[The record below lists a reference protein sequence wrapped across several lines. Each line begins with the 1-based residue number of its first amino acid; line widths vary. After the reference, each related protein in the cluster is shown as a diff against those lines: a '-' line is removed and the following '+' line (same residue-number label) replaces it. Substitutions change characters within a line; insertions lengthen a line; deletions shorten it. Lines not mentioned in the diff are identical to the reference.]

1 MKAPIAAF
9 LLVLAASSAFAQTV
23 APELAPAAAKY
34 KADMATLDAQ
44 RLAALAQAQKSHA
57 AALDAA
63 EKTATAAGNLPVV
76 AAITKERESLI
87 ADTLTPNFPDGL
99 PKNLLA
105 TRKAYLDAAAHI
117 RANEATRR
125 SAIGAEYLRALASLQ
140 SKASA
145 SPELAKQ
152 IAAEKEKLLGLTVP
166 AATNTPKATNQRLSN
181 ANIKLIQSYFE
192 EKTWEFSGLIC
203 YFDKKGRGLYQQNG
217 RVLDTVSWTLA
228 EDGTLIINGFGR
240 HKRVTFT
247 SPLNAD
253 VIQVIPGGVE
263 EKGLSAHLSDR
274 TITRP

>member
-1 MKAPIAAF
+1 MRDLIAAIF
-9 LLVLAASSAFAQTV
+9 LVVAASYASAQTL
-23 APELAPAAAKY
+23 APELAPAEAKY
-34 KADMATLDAQ
+34 KSDITALDAQ
-44 RLAALAQAQKSHA
+44 RAAALAQARRSHA

-63 EKTATAAGNLPVV
+63 EKTATASGNLAAV
-76 AAITKERESLI
+76 AGITKERE
-87 ADTLTPNFPDGL
+87 ALTRDLMAPNFPDAL
-99 PKNLLA
+99 PKTLQT
-105 TRKAYLDAAAHI
+105 TRKAYLDAAARI
-117 RANEATRR
+117 RASDASRR
-125 SAIGAEYLRALASLQ
+125 SAIAADYLRALASLQ

-247 SPLNAD
+247 SPQNAD
-253 VIQVIPGGVE
+253 VIQVLPGGVE